1 MENLEPKELIRM
13 YEHVESFIKYLESQ
27 NNK

>member
-13 YEHVESFIKYLESQ
+13 YEHIESFIKYLETQ
-27 NNK
+27 NND

>member
-1 MENLEPKELIRM
+1 MENLELNELIRM

-27 NNK
+27 LNK